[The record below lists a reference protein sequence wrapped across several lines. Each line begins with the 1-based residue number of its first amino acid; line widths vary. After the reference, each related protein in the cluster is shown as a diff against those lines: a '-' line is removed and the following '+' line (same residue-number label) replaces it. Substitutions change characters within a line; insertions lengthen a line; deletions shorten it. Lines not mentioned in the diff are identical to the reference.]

1 MLFTGCRTLES
12 IKITFQLL
20 FFVFCLF
27 VLGEPWRI
35 IFRKFAGLFKSLDFL
50 QILVVNVYLGGFF
63 LYIIA
68 IIPLHLFT
76 AITLYTITILS
87 GIVVLLFHRRK
98 FRSAIQ
104 NLALHRKFSF
114 QNHHSFEMV
123 MVALMF
129 LFSLGIQ
136 TSPFNYLLFGSTR
149 DTSLHSLF
157 VQVIIENKQIPM
169 TVQPYLNE
177 GIVYPQGFSPIA
189 AYSVFVL
196 AYSPPQAIFHLTAFF
211 NALTI
216 LGAYFLGKTLS
227 RKSYLGLSL
236 AFVFAFVASWP
247 KYITWGSNALV
258 VSFPLYFVCLSLFP
272 FLAKDKSK
280 IEEIFAIG
288 ILFGYLSVLHLQVY
302 ETLIASL
309 FILWLYV
316 ALKGEKDRWRRLLNL
331 IAVSGVSLLVLSP
344 FIYRFFAFYSYPYHN
359 IGLPADVEMP
369 IPQPS
374 LSVVLIGIVW
384 IFENLAANILL
395 RIASFALFFASVLI
409 IVRVRRKNSFT
420 QTNQLTM
427 IGTAMLLGQLLIFL
441 FGAISPADL
450 PFYPQPILLYIPFYF
465 FIAAFS
471 FLLYHFFSSRLS
483 KKNLAKT
490 KEPKLKTKKLLV
502 TTISL
507 MLLLGVYAPFLYQ
520 SIVFDVRNLHGS
532 YAVFS
537 VTTKQDLQLISWI
550 RANLSRN
557 AIILVNTFNSGTFIP
572 SIANCKVVFPFTA
585 SSYSV
590 SYQKLVSLLEG
601 NVLNAT
607 ALDLMENFNITNI
620 YVGEGV
626 SSLDDGRHKWY
637 HKLFLGNPNFK
648 LVKNFGNAYLFQ
660 FNYTDLS
667 TVFFDDFEHIL
678 WYRDGWA
685 ARYYGNGLGNV
696 TITTDFGCDGSRC
709 LRITAQAVYTPS
721 ERGYARQ
728 VFREIFVQN
737 NSDVTLSFY
746 LNATEGFHN
755 KSPFNDTFAVFIS
768 NVYRNQSMVITTP
781 NGIYEGYAYAISLD
795 GFAGFFEFNGS
806 SSLSTLWHQMF
817 NSSSP
822 NPFILEFVNYDF
834 DGIESV
840 AYVDNITVTSTPTA

>member
-1 MLFTGCRTLES
+1 MES

-20 FFVFCLF
+20 FFMFCLF

-35 IFRKFAGLFKSLDFL
+35 IFRKFAGLFESLDFL
-50 QILVVNVYLGGFF
+50 QILVVNFYFGGFF

-76 AITLYTITILS
+76 AVTLYTITILS
-87 GIVVLLFHRRK
+87 GILVILFHRRK

-104 NLALHRKFSF
+104 NLALHPKFSF

-123 MVALMF
+123 LVALMF

-136 TSPFNYLLFGSTR
+136 TSPFNYLLFGSVR

-189 AYSVFVL
+189 AYSVL
-196 AYSPPQAIFHLTAFF
+196 ILNYLPPQAIFYLTSLF

-227 RKSYLGLSL
+227 RKCYLGLSL

-247 KYITWGSNALV
+247 KYITWGSNALI
-258 VSFPLYFVCLSLFP
+258 VSFPLCLVCLSLFP
-272 FLAKDKSK
+272 FLAKHKLK

-309 FILWLYV
+309 FLLWLYIV
-316 ALKGEKDRWRRLLNL
+316 LKGQKGRWRRFLNL
-331 IAVSGVSLLVLSP
+331 IAISGVSLIILSP
-344 FIYRFFAFYSYPYHN
+344 FLYRALVFYPYPHHN
-359 IGLPADVEMP
+359 IGLPADVEIP
-369 IPQPS
+369 ISQPS
-374 LSVVLIGIVW
+374 LSVVLIGVTW
-384 IFENLAANILL
+384 IFQHLATNTLL
-395 RIASFALFFASVLI
+395 RIASFVLFFVSALTI
-409 IVRVRRKNSFT
+409 IRIRRKKGFT

-441 FGAISPADL
+441 FGAIAPAHL
-450 PFYPQPILLYIPFYF
+450 PFYPQLLLLYVPFYF
-465 FIAAFS
+465 FITAFS

-483 KKNLAKT
+483 KKILTKT
-490 KEPKLKTKKLLV
+490 NEPKLKTKKLLV

-507 MLLLGVYAPFLYQ
+507 MLLLGVYAPFLHQ
-520 SIVFDVRNLHGS
+520 SIVLDVRSLHGS
-532 YAVFS
+532 YAVFG
-537 VTTKQDLQLISWI
+537 VTTKQDLELILWI
-550 RANLSRN
+550 RDNLTRD
-557 AIILVNTFNSGTFIP
+557 AIILVNTFQGGTFIP
-572 SIANCKVVFPFTA
+572 SIANCKAVFPFIA

-590 SYQKLVSLLEG
+590 SYQKLISLLEN
-601 NVLNAT
+601 NVINAT
-607 ALDLMENFNITNI
+607 TLDLMEHFNITNI
-620 YVGEGV
+620 YVGEGI
-626 SSLDDGRHKWY
+626 SSWDGGKHKWY

-660 FNYTDLS
+660 FNYTDLG

-685 ARYYGNGLGNV
+685 TRYYGHGLGNV
-696 TITTDFGCDGSRC
+696 TITTDFGYDGSRC
-709 LRITAQAVYTPS
+709 LRITAQAVYIPS
-721 ERGYARQ
+721 EWKYARQ

-755 KSPFNDTFAVFIS
+755 KSPFSDTFAVFVS
-768 NVYRNQSMVITTP
+768 NVHRNQSLVIETP
-781 NGIYEGYAYAISLD
+781 NGVHKDYAYTNPLPARE
-795 GFAGFFEFNGS
+795 GFFSFD
-806 SSLSTLWHQMF
+806 LSTRWLEYF
-817 NSSSP
+817 NSSFP

-834 DGIESV
+834 DGVENV
-840 AYVDNITVTSTPTA
+840 AHIDNITVTSTPTA